1 MSAARK
7 SSTSAGV
14 VKTAATVSFVTM
26 HHIVLKLTFQGTC
39 IGNAVFPT
47 IDTPSLGL
55 DGDSLSMADLG
66 KDCRLA

>member
-1 MSAARK
+1 
-7 SSTSAGV
+7 
-14 VKTAATVSFVTM
+14 M